1 MGLDAHKTDLENAS
15 MTMLA
20 KWMHVEEQG
29 IDVDEDQLC
38 MDEEVQTQ
46 EKVSLLTNALKHVNE
61 LHLVGVKLN
70 DTKIMETARQLC
82 LYVHDSI

>member
-1 MGLDAHKTDLENAS
+1 

-20 KWMHVEEQG
+20 KWMHVEELG
-29 IDVDEDQLC
+29 IDVDEDVDEDQLC

-70 DTKIMETARQLC
+70 DTKIMETARL
-82 LYVHDSI
+82 

>member
-1 MGLDAHKTDLENAS
+1 

-29 IDVDEDQLC
+29 IDVDEDVDEDQLC

-46 EKVSLLTNALKHVNE
+46 EKVSLLTNALKQVNE

-70 DTKIMETARQLC
+70 DTIR
-82 LYVHDSI
+82 